1 MLVYLVSN
9 NLKFNIP
16 IMVPLFGMLLIG
28 IKQFVILT
36 QHIFLLTNKP
46 EIKISAWDYTTDVLI
61 IEPLIILLI

>member
-36 QHIFLLTNKP
+36 QHIDEQTC